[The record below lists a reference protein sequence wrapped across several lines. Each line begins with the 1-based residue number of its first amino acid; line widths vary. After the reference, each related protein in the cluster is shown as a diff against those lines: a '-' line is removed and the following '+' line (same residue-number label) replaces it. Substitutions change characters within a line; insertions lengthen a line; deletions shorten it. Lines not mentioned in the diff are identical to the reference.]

1 MKVKTIVDEDFTN
14 YKKPAMFIGAISCNG
29 KCCIEA
35 GIPMSICQNDGWRSS
50 APITIS
56 TRDLIERYLKNPVTE
71 SIVFGGLEP
80 FEQFKDIEWFLRI
93 LRTNYRCEDDVVIYT
108 GYYPHEIN
116 DQLKQIAKFKNII
129 VKFGRYVPN
138 KPSRYDNMQRG
149 FHNES
154 KTEPRRGIRQGYQ
167 AAAQSEFRLLPMLT
181 RQKRR
186 HKVYVQRVS

>member
-1 MKVKTIVDEDFTN
+1 M
-14 YKKPAMFIGAISCNG
+14 MGGA
-29 KCCIEA
+29 
-35 GIPMSICQNDGWRSS
+35 Q
-50 APITIS
+50 APPSPIS

-138 KPSRYDNMQRG
+138 KPSRYDEILGVTLASDNQYAERI
-149 FHNES
+149 S
-154 KTEPRRGIRQGYQ
+154 
-167 AAAQSEFRLLPMLT
+167 
-181 RQKRR
+181 
-186 HKVYVQRVS
+186 